1 MAATRLISMHV
12 NKGKTV
18 AQCLKARTDY
28 SMNEAKTNEGEYIS
42 SYECDPKTVDEE
54 FLLAKRQYQH
64 ITGRTQKDDVIAYQ
78 IRQAFKPGEVTPEE
92 ANEIGYEL
100 AMRFTKG
107 RHAFIVATH
116 VDRAHIHN
124 HIIYNSTSLDHT
136 RKFRDFRRSGLAVQ
150 RVSDSICLEHGLSVI
165 KPLPFGERRKR
176 AAYPEEESFRDK
188 IRASIEQCMQ
198 QKPKSVEDLL
208 RMLEEA
214 GYEVK
219 RGKNLALR
227 GKGQKRFIRFRSL
240 GEEYLL
246 SELEQRMQEGTE
258 KKRERVGEKRPFDLL
273 INIQEKLRQGKSGGY
288 ERWAKVFNLKQI
300 SQALLFLQEHG
311 IRDLETLNE
320 KTTQATSR
328 FTELSKSIKDAE
340 KRLAEIAVLR
350 THIINYAK
358 TRELYV
364 AYRKAGYSRKFFE
377 AHREEIM
384 LHQAAK
390 KAFSELN
397 LEKLPRVKE
406 LNEEYAR
413 VLAEKRAAY
422 SEYRQAKKEM
432 QDFLIAQKNVETI
445 LGEVRKEQNEK
456 NRETSTRS

>member
-28 SMNEAKTNEGEYIS
+28 SMNEAKTNAGEFVS

-176 AAYPEEESFRDK
+176 AVYPEEESFRDK
-188 IRASIEQCMQ
+188 IRATIEQCMQ
-198 QKPKSVEDLL
+198 QKTKSVEELL
-208 RMLEEA
+208 HMLEEA

-219 RGKNLALR
+219 RGKNPALR

-246 SELEQRMQEGTE
+246 SELERRMQDGTE
-258 KKRERVGEKRPFDLL
+258 KKRGRVGEKRPFDLL

-288 ERWAKVFNLKQI
+288 ERWAKVFNLKQMAQ
-300 SQALLFLQEHG
+300 SMNYLQEQG
-311 IRDLETLNE
+311 YCILERNWTNKGRKE
-320 KTTQATSR
+320 IDIIA
-328 FTELSKSIKDAE
+328 IKDDVVVFVE
-340 KRLAEIAVLR
+340 V
-350 THIINYAK
+350 K
-358 TRELYV
+358 TRKVGSASTPISAVNE
-364 AYRKAGYSRKFFE
+364 RKQRRIILAADSFVKACRIDYCCRFDVVGIIYDDDSSRIEHFVD
-377 AHREEIM
+377 
-384 LHQAAK
+384 
-390 KAFSELN
+390 AFR
-397 LEKLPRVKE
+397 PRPK
-406 LNEEYAR
+406 Y
-413 VLAEKRAAY
+413 Y
-422 SEYRQAKKEM
+422 
-432 QDFLIAQKNVETI
+432 
-445 LGEVRKEQNEK
+445 
-456 NRETSTRS
+456 

>member
-28 SMNEAKTNEGEYIS
+28 SMNEAKTNEGEFVS
-42 SYECDPKTVDEE
+42 AYECDPKTVDEE

-176 AAYPEEESFRDK
+176 AVYPEEESFRDK
-188 IRASIEQCMQ
+188 IRASIEQSMR

-219 RGKNLALR
+219 RGKNPALR

-258 KKRERVGEKRPFDLL
+258 KKRGRVGEKRPFDLL

-320 KTTQATSR
+320 KTTQATAR
-328 FTELSKSIKDAE
+328 YTELSKSIKDAE

-364 AYRKAGYSRKFFE
+364 AYRKAGYSRRFFE
-377 AHREEIM
+377 EHREEIM

-406 LNEEYAR
+406 LNEEYAEA
-413 VLAEKRAAY
+413 LAEKRAAY

-445 LGEVRKEQNEK
+445 LGEERKKQNEK

>member
-28 SMNEAKTNEGEYIS
+28 SMNEAKTNAGEFVS

-64 ITGRTQKDDVIAYQ
+64 ITGRTQRDDVIAYQ

-165 KPLPFGERRKR
+165 KPLPFGKRRKR
-176 AAYPEEESFRDK
+176 AVYPEAESFRDK
-188 IRASIEQCMQ
+188 IRALIEQCMQ
-198 QKPKSVEDLL
+198 QKPKNMEELL

-219 RGKNLALR
+219 RGKNPALR
-227 GKGQKRFIRFRSL
+227 GKEQKRFIRFRSL

-246 SELEQRMQEGTE
+246 SELEQRMQGETE
-258 KKRERVGEKRPFDLL
+258 KKRVRVGEKRPFDLL
-273 INIQEKLRQGKSGGY
+273 INIQEKLRQGKGGGY

-300 SQALLFLQEHG
+300 SQALLFLHEHG

-377 AHREEIM
+377 EHREEIM

-406 LNEEYAR
+406 LNEEYAK
-413 VLAEKRAAY
+413 VLAEKRAVY

-432 QDFLIAQKNVETI
+432 QEFLIAQKNVETI
-445 LGEVRKEQNEK
+445 LGEERKEQNEK